1 MIVNIT
7 GLAKKVLF
15 TGSPA
20 KFVIAIAQIVQ
31 TSYRA
36 TTNISESSWKY
47 FSTNDSGYLFHF
59 FQEKNGEFHTCKEF
73 VHS

>member
-1 MIVNIT
+1 M
-7 GLAKKVLF
+7 LAKAR
-15 TGSPA
+15 G
-20 KFVIAIAQIVQ
+20 
-31 TSYRA
+31 
-36 TTNISESSWKY
+36 NILVPIY